1 MEKPSVRC
9 ALWWPTE
16 IYIERLPEWLG
27 RASYTAPTRSVSGE
41 TTVGAHGHC
50 QVSPGTSPGAIYFF
64 QRDVPNGSKSD
75 LVIAQVPCWDFF
87 F

>member
-1 MEKPSVRC
+1 MRC

-87 F
+87 FF